1 MQAKRTIKIG
11 SYFMEII
18 VESNHSVEYR
28 VDVNGILLKGSTY
41 LGADALKLQKGV
53 PEGAC
58 GLVKL
63 EGNGKHVPLYLTA
76 KNAELV
82 EKTVSELKAEA
93 SDPETDRIIKEK
105 AEEEAVAQRDHY
117 KQVKAFGDDE
127 DDYLEDAGWL
137 PQEQIDEFTAKEA
150 ECVTT
155 FSDVGSIKVG
165 VPGAC
170 GVCVTNGYGD
180 GGTTVVIAKKPIPD
194 LPVIGTFVTS
204 VEGKQIG
211 IFASNC
217 GDTVAMT
224 ISGRYGIYNI
234 PGTRCVVFNKW
245 EDGR

>member
-11 SYFMEII
+11 SYYMEII
-18 VESNHSVEYR
+18 VESNHFEKKGDAWEGTVDQSSAWYSVEYR

-58 GLVKL
+58 GLIKL

-117 KQVKAFGDDE
+117 KAIKTFGDEEIARNGRLMTRAEVKAFQKRWNEVENEGADGYMPRFITKEDYDE
-127 DDYLEDAGWL
+127 ATQWL
-137 PQEQIDEFTAKEA
+137 AK
-150 ECVTT
+150 
-155 FSDVGSIKVG
+155 
-165 VPGAC
+165 
-170 GVCVTNGYGD
+170 N
-180 GGTTVVIAKKPIPD
+180 
-194 LPVIGTFVTS
+194 
-204 VEGKQIG
+204 
-211 IFASNC
+211 
-217 GDTVAMT
+217 
-224 ISGRYGIYNI
+224 
-234 PGTRCVVFNKW
+234 
-245 EDGR
+245 